1 MSLVGDNMINYKK
14 LENKY
19 KELLNREEKAELYL
33 DNKNIPIEKVMEWI
47 PEYKK
52 ILRQLSTLE
61 MILKDKR
68 GNGV

>member
-1 MSLVGDNMINYKK
+1 MINYKK

>member
-1 MSLVGDNMINYKK
+1 MINYKK

-61 MILKDKR
+61 IILKDKKR
-68 GNGV
+68 